1 MIIQLVASG
10 LLVAVASLAVTA
22 CTTGDNGQSR
32 GDVEAQ
38 IRKMEASVPR
48 KVDAATTLV
57 DVRSDGQGGIIFT
70 ETVDT
75 SMVSFPSQDQLRE
88 MLCGV
93 RPDSPPVT
101 SHSPFTSVTYIYKDL
116 QGGPLTTMHFGP
128 GQCPGQRM

>member
-1 MIIQLVASG
+1 MIIRLVACG
-10 LLVAVASLAVTA
+10 LLIAMVSFGVTG
-22 CTTGDNGQSR
+22 CTGNNGHSR

-57 DVRSDGQGGIIFT
+57 DVRSDGQGGVIFT
-70 ETVDT
+70 ETVNT
-75 SMVSFPSQDQLRE
+75 AMVNFPSREQLRD
-88 MLCGV
+88 MLCGI
-93 RPDSPPVT
+93 RSDSPPAT

-116 QGGPLTTMHFGP
+116 QDRPLTTMHFSR